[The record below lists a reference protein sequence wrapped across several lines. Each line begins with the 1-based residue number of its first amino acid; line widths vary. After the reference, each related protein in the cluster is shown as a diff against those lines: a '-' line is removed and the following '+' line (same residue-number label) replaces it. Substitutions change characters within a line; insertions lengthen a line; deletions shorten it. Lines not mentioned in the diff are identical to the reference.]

1 MTLAR
6 SPAAAS
12 ISATSRHP
20 LRVGQNRG
28 HDHTRSVDT
37 RSRFQPRRRDSCTNA
52 LQKYGVYY
60 GIRSQPAYRNQK
72 QPVCYTDPFFIV
84 PGELTNVAKKRK
96 VLKKKTAPA
105 RKATAIKKK
114 TAPARKTAVV
124 KKKAPSAR
132 STTAVKTRQGN
143 EGSRDQ
149 ATEFFRRARA
159 ARFFPT
165 S

>member
-1 MTLAR
+1 M
-6 SPAAAS
+6 
-12 ISATSRHP
+12 
-20 LRVGQNRG
+20 
-28 HDHTRSVDT
+28 
-37 RSRFQPRRRDSCTNA
+37 
-52 LQKYGVYY
+52 
-60 GIRSQPAYRNQK
+60 
-72 QPVCYTDPFFIV
+72 
-84 PGELTNVAKKRK
+84 AKKRK

-114 TAPARKTAVV
+114 AASARKTKKTAPARKTTVV

>member
-1 MTLAR
+1 MHQRPSKIRRVLR
-6 SPAAAS
+6 HQVAAS
-12 ISATSRHP
+12 VPQSETAG
-20 LRVGQNRG
+20 L
-28 HDHTRSVDT
+28 
-37 RSRFQPRRRDSCTNA
+37 
-52 LQKYGVYY
+52 L
-60 GIRSQPAYRNQK
+60 
-72 QPVCYTDPFFIV
+72 YTDPFFIV

-114 TAPARKTAVV
+114 TASARKTTVV
-124 KKKAPSAR
+124 KKKAPSGR
-132 STTAVKTRQGN
+132 STAAVKTRQGN